1 MCLIN
6 EKWRQQQIPHATVSD
21 LAEIMDPEL
30 FNACAVN
37 QTPIP
42 LSGWVEIT
50 FKLPAGNTT
59 QLELSVPVLVSD
71 EDGVAEQ
78 PIIGYNVIEHVLAR
92 GIEPP
97 CVVTEAVSAAF
108 SFDYKKAEVFLKV
121 MRSGDDRLDEG
132 TVKVGRE
139 MTSIPAGQTR
149 TVKCSVRAGTLP
161 DQQDVLFEPCLPAPL
176 PEGLKMEEGVVR
188 LQRGSWSRVTI
199 PVTNTT
205 THNIL
210 LHPRT
215 ILGHTK
221 RIKSVYP
228 ADTKP
233 LEVNQTEAE
242 IPKTE

>member
-1 MCLIN
+1 
-6 EKWRQQQIPHATVSD
+6 
-21 LAEIMDPEL
+21 
-30 FNACAVN
+30 
-37 QTPIP
+37 
-42 LSGWVEIT
+42 
-50 FKLPAGNTT
+50 
-59 QLELSVPVLVSD
+59 
-71 EDGVAEQ
+71 
-78 PIIGYNVIEHVLAR
+78 
-92 GIEPP
+92 
-97 CVVTEAVSAAF
+97 
-108 SFDYKKAEVFLKV
+108 

-176 PEGLKMEEGVVR
+176 PEGLKMEEGVVC